1 MASPD
6 LRPALQLRNFLG
18 VDSADVLLVDFYKIL
33 PVFLSALELEVPDP
47 LQAQSGPASG
57 KINLEKEKSFSP
69 NAQWE

>member
-1 MASPD
+1 M
-6 LRPALQLRNFLG
+6 
-18 VDSADVLLVDFYKIL
+18 LLVDFYKIL